1 MLYETKKCVSRIDE
15 PVLVGRLF
23 LHICTNLNSKKPAVG
38 LVGLF
43 SRLLMV
49 SFQPK
54 QWYILKPI
62 KIWLDFAVS

>member
-23 LHICTNLNSKKPAVG
+23 LQICTNLNSKKPTVG

-43 SRLLMV
+43 SHLLMV

-54 QWYILKPI
+54 Q
-62 KIWLDFAVS
+62 

>member
-54 QWYILKPI
+54 Q
-62 KIWLDFAVS
+62 